1 MAATVVGEREA
12 GVPDHACV
20 NRTDVSPNAGF
31 RRPVRIKGTWG
42 RSRITTV
49 AAYDP
54 DANIVAQLGELNLSQ
69 DLLFPDVVV
78 LSEQVDDLSIEI
90 ALQWTKGVTERI
102 CSYAN
107 GSPTTQGGMHVEG
120 FSKALTEVVKAHA
133 SSRGLPDSTSV
144 SLLGGDIREGLR
156 AIIRMR
162 CDDPCFEPTNDDGIN
177 GRRLGSVRIREFV
190 YWASICP
197 PGWMNIQPKRP

>member
-1 MAATVVGEREA
+1 
-12 GVPDHACV
+12 
-20 NRTDVSPNAGF
+20 
-31 RRPVRIKGTWG
+31 
-42 RSRITTV
+42 V

-90 ALQWTKGVTERI
+90 ALQWTKGVTEQI

-162 CDDPCFEPTNDDGIN
+162 CDDPCFEPINDDGIN

-190 YWASICP
+190 YWATSKHLSSWLDEHPSEATLIVHKSISAAHDRVLP
-197 PGWMNIQPKRP
+197 RSQWDQGRGR

>member
-1 MAATVVGEREA
+1 M
-12 GVPDHACV
+12 
-20 NRTDVSPNAGF
+20 
-31 RRPVRIKGTWG
+31 
-42 RSRITTV
+42 

-90 ALQWTKGVTERI
+90 ALQWTSGVAEQI

-120 FSKALTEVVKAHA
+120 FSKALTEVVGA
-133 SSRGLPDSTSV
+133 SPALEERGGRTHMGRTA
-144 SLLGGDIREGLR
+144 LLSSSP
-156 AIIRMR
+156 AA
-162 CDDPCFEPTNDDGIN
+162 
-177 GRRLGSVRIREFV
+177 FV
-190 YWASICP
+190 YSEGHDDRSDEASEALV
-197 PGWMNIQPKRP
+197 GWPLVVPAIQLWKDDIGSREWIQPGGSGRGPYSAVSA

>member
-1 MAATVVGEREA
+1 ME
-12 GVPDHACV
+12 
-20 NRTDVSPNAGF
+20 
-31 RRPVRIKGTWG
+31 
-42 RSRITTV
+42 
-49 AAYDP
+49 AYDP

-90 ALQWTKGVTERI
+90 ALQWTKGVTEQI

-120 FSKALTEVVKAHA
+120 FSKALTEVVKAHTSPVDSLIQPA
-133 SSRGLPDSTSV
+133 SLYWVGTSGRVSGPSSGCVVTTPALSQSTTTASTV
-144 SLLGGDIREGLR
+144 AGWAASES
-156 AIIRMR
+156 
-162 CDDPCFEPTNDDGIN
+162 
-177 GRRLGSVRIREFV
+177 GSSSTGPL
-190 YWASICP
+190 ASICP

>member
-1 MAATVVGEREA
+1 M
-12 GVPDHACV
+12 
-20 NRTDVSPNAGF
+20 
-31 RRPVRIKGTWG
+31 
-42 RSRITTV
+42 

-144 SLLGGDIREGLR
+144 SLLVGTSGRVSGPSSECVVTTPALSQ
-156 AIIRMR
+156 
-162 CDDPCFEPTNDDGIN
+162 PTTTASTVAGWAASES
-177 GRRLGSVRIREFV
+177 GSSSTGQP
-190 YWASICP
+190 ASICP